1 MGEQGNFH
9 APNMGETGNYKAPN
23 IGEKCKVNAPN
34 MGVKCTSK
42 LWQWQLTVTN
52 WQLTDS
58 DNDKSNWQGFQ
69 KGIQNW
75 LNAKIILYMLIKRIF
90 VKLYN

>member
-1 MGEQGNFH
+1 MYF
-9 APNMGETGNYKAPN
+9 KALTMTTD
-23 IGEKCKVNAPN
+23 CD
-34 MGVKCTSK
+34 K
-42 LWQWQLTVTN
+42 LTIDY
-52 WQLTDS
+52 DS